1 MTLPSSTLRQRF
13 LLLIGAGLLL
23 ISCGTVQVRAQT
35 TPCSLRVAD
44 LPPSAD
50 LFGFQLGMT
59 AEQVKTRLPHI
70 AFGSVDDFGVSK
82 TTTNPA
88 FTADVDK
95 TAFAG
100 VRTISLDF
108 LDNRLS
114 SLWLGYESSYK
125 WQTVPD
131 FVAGISQS
139 LHLPNA
145 WESWKIRGSR
155 IRCADFE
162 ITLTMVAGGASF
174 HLVDETAEKT
184 IAARREAKDQEEM
197 AAAEEGENEVS
208 EIIADRQSKVY
219 YSDACR
225 PLTEVK
231 EANRILFK
239 TIEEA
244 EKAGY
249 KAAKKCQ

>member
-1 MTLPSSTLRQRF
+1 MTLSSSSLCKKSF
-13 LLLIGAGLLL
+13 LLVGASLLSVL
-23 ISCGTVQVRAQT
+23 CCAMQVRAQT
-35 TPCSLRVAD
+35 TTCSMKLAD
-44 LPPSAD
+44 LPPSAE

-59 AEQVKTRLPHI
+59 AEQIKARLPHI
-70 AFGSVDDFGVSK
+70 AFGPINDFGVSR
-82 TTTNPA
+82 TTTNPD
-88 FTADVDK
+88 FTSDLDK

-145 WESWKIRGSR
+145 WESWKMRGSR
-155 IRCADFE
+155 IRCADFQ
-162 ITLTMVAGGASF
+162 ITLSLVAGGASF
-174 HLVDETAEKT
+174 RLIDETAEKT
-184 IAARREAKDQEEM
+184 IATRREAKDQEET
-197 AAAEEGENEVS
+197 AAAEEAS
-208 EIIADRQSKVY
+208 EIIGDRQSKVY
-219 YSDACR
+219 YADACR
-225 PLTEVK
+225 PANELK
-231 EANRILFK
+231 ETNRVVFK
-239 TIEEA
+239 TTEEA